1 MVKGKAQLHILSE
14 YSPYAMGLV
23 LITADDRAI
32 IIDGGRDTEIFN
44 VKAHVGDRPIAAW
57 ILTHTHGD
65 HVGCIQTLISTK
77 DPILDRV
84 ECFISNFHTPEFF
97 RLVGSEGEARFVER
111 FNSFIADNGKK
122 HIEPVVHDEF
132 DIDGLHFEI
141 MFSKN
146 EKYKRN
152 FSNDA
157 SLAFRI
163 TGAKRNVLILGD
175 LGPDVSEELIE
186 THGENLRSD
195 IVQMAHHGH
204 ACVSKAV
211 YELIDPNACIWFAA
225 SWLWHEQDGLSWM
238 KEGEYGTV
246 VTRQWMDEIGHQE
259 HYVTKD
265 GDHII
270 EI

>member
-1 MVKGKAQLHILSE
+1 MVKGKAELHVLTE

-23 LITADDRAI
+23 IITPSNKAI
-32 IIDGGRDTEIFN
+32 IIDGGRPTEEFN
-44 VKAHVGDRPIAAW
+44 VKAHVGDRDIAAW

-65 HVGCIQTLISTK
+65 HVSCLSGLISKK
-77 DPILDRV
+77 DPMLDRV

-97 RLVGSEGEARFVER
+97 RSVESEGEAKFVEKYK
-111 FNSFIADNGKK
+111 NYIETSGKK
-122 HIEPVVHDEF
+122 LIEPVKDDEL
-132 DIDGLHFEI
+132 DIDGLHFEFL
-141 MFSKN
+141 FSKN

-152 FSNDA
+152 YSNDA

-175 LGPDVSEELIE
+175 LGPDVSEELIAL
-186 THGENLRSD
+186 GDRLQSD

-204 ACVSKAV
+204 ACVTKEV

-225 SWLWHEQDGLSWM
+225 SWLWQEQDGLGWM
-238 KEGEYGTV
+238 KEGEHGTV
-246 VTRQWMDEIGHQE
+246 VTRKWMEEIGHQH
-259 HYVTKD
+259 HYITKD